1 MGLIV
6 QAVSRFSR
14 YAINTTGLSQTAF
27 FERLFESFER
37 VFESFER
44 VFESFE
50 RVFRS
55 LERVFESLSC
65 FYSVCRGY
73 KTVLR
78 IDKRV

>member
-37 VFESFER
+37 VFECFER

-50 RVFRS
+50 RV
-55 LERVFESLSC
+55 LESLSC